1 MQSLRIMQKL
11 SAVPKNHHHAF
22 ILTERTFDHSIQ
34 KCATL
39 GLEINIYLMYISQ
52 QSIALYTSEIYE
64 PTRTISKGLVDRND
78 GRA

>member
-1 MQSLRIMQKL
+1 MLRLALARRVCELCKNYQP
-11 SAVPKNHHHAF
+11 VPKNHHHAF

-52 QSIALYTSEIYE
+52 HSI
-64 PTRTISKGLVDRND
+64 VHFRNL
-78 GRA
+78 